1 MQEDTLLHRQVHPN
15 FLDKEGRPTRQVFL
29 LFPKDKGKLSLCN
42 GDKWTPEEA
51 FLNHTET
58 LGFKSVGAY
67 SVTPKEIAQVQ
78 ADLGLGL
85 LQAIEDNDPFD
96 GHVSVD
102 QLHLTAQVQKDV
114 RTLLLAHAVQRGWT
128 YQQGS

>member
-29 LFPKDKGKLSLCN
+29 LFPKDKGKLSLYN
-42 GDKWTPEEA
+42 GDKWTAEDA
-51 FLNHTET
+51 YLNHTEA
-58 LGFKSVGAY
+58 LGFKSIGSF
-67 SVTPKEIAQVQ
+67 SVTPKEIAQVK
-78 ADLGLGL
+78 DELGLDL
-85 LQAIEDNDPFD
+85 LQEIEDNNPFD

-102 QLHLTAQVQKDV
+102 QNHLTAQVQKDV
-114 RTLLLAHAVQRGWT
+114 RILLLAHAEQRGWT

>member
-1 MQEDTLLHRQVHPN
+1 MQEDTLLHRQVHPS
-15 FLDKEGRPTRQVFL
+15 FLKEGRPTRQVFE
-29 LFPKDKGKLSLCN
+29 LFLKDKGKLSLYN
-42 GDKWTPEEA
+42 GEKWTPEDA
-51 FLNHTET
+51 YLNHTET
-58 LGFKSVGAY
+58 LGFKSIGSF
-67 SVTPKEIAQVQ
+67 SVTPREIAQVK
-78 ADLGLGL
+78 DELGLDL
-85 LQAIEDNDPFD
+85 LQEIEDNDPFD